1 MELAFGL
8 RWGFKCRSAEDG
20 RHSAGRI
27 IPGLAREWNLTG
39 ATPSRWRFSA
49 ASSTYDSVAPYMIPS
64 CKLALFRV
72 LRRISAALLLV
83 AAAQIT
89 ALAGPL
95 RAAAEADTAPDTVR
109 VEMAGASDLRSRAEL
124 DEMIVRTA
132 GRHRLDLDLVRAL
145 IRAESAFEIDAVSPA
160 GAVGLM
166 QIMPSTGA
174 DYGVSSTEALFDP
187 ATNLDVGMR
196 HLRYLLDAYPGLGQP
211 IMAYNAGEGALR
223 ESRGYVRYPET
234 QRYTH
239 AVLTAYLRSKGVR
252 PYSARATE
260 IVGFALTPA
269 MARAGLGATG
279 SRSGPQAPPRR
290 AVTRLSSRLAP
301 ELSLPAEPARSGGG
315 AVGLAS
321 PLGDARRPARPSRQ
335 RY

>member
-1 MELAFGL
+1 MRNL
-8 RWGFKCRSAEDG
+8 S
-20 RHSAGRI
+20 I
-27 IPGLAREWNLTG
+27 IPSGRLGLITWLH
-39 ATPSRWRFSA
+39 PVS
-49 ASSTYDSVAPYMIPS
+49 
-64 CKLALFRV
+64 LALLF
-72 LRRISAALLLV
+72 
-83 AAAQIT
+83 AAAQI
-89 ALAGPL
+89 AVLASPL
-95 RAAAEADTAPDTVR
+95 RAADGADAVPTAVVAA
-109 VEMAGASDLRSRAEL
+109 VEGAPATGADMAREVAFDPPPRAEL
-124 DEMIVRTA
+124 DEMIVRIA

-145 IRAESAFEIDAVSPA
+145 IRAESAFEVDAVSPA

-260 IVGFALTPA
+260 IVGFTLTPA

-315 AVGLAS
+315 ALGLAS